1 MKVKGR
7 KQDKFVEIFANVTLA
22 KQPGVNKSC
31 QQSVNNVDLVW

>member
-31 QQSVNNVDLVW
+31 QQSVNRTKM